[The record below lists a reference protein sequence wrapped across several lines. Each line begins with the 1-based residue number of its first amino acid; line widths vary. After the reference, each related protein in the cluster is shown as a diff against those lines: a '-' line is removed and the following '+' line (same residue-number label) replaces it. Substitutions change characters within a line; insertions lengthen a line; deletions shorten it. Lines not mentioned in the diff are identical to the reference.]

1 VALAPGSSEDELLSP
16 LRPRGID
23 HLAINVS
30 NLDAARAFYVDVIG
44 CEFIE
49 ALPQFNQELLHAG
62 ATPISLVCRP
72 KDDPTSSYPQPA
84 ASGLDHFCLRMV
96 NDALGLRANLSK
108 AGVFVED
115 EVLNQGDVP
124 PTLSLYIRDP
134 SGNLVE
140 LRARCGLDG
149 TGRS

>member
-1 VALAPGSSEDELLSP
+1 VTLAPSLSEDESISP

-44 CEFIE
+44 CEFVE

-72 KDDPTSSYPQPA
+72 SNDPASSYPEPS
-84 ASGLDHFCLRMV
+84 ASGLDHFCLLMV
-96 NDALGLRANLSK
+96 NNATDLRARLSK
-108 AGVFVED
+108 VGVAVED
-115 EVLNQGDVP
+115 EVLNQADVP

-134 SGNLVE
+134 SKNLVE
-140 LRARCGLDG
+140 LRAPQ
-149 TGRS
+149 